1 VIPMKSKSP
10 KISRRVSQM
19 NKVCL
24 PISYDLKKDSSR
36 MSLNSCTAR
45 TYIHKV
51 GCPPPIASR
60 RHLVL
65 TVGET
70 DEVLEPQEKKR
81 REEKRKGM
89 KITMKLYS
97 YSGKNVYMR
106 DST

>member
-1 VIPMKSKSP
+1 
-10 KISRRVSQM
+10 
-19 NKVCL
+19 
-24 PISYDLKKDSSR
+24 
-36 MSLNSCTAR
+36 
-45 TYIHKV
+45 
-51 GCPPPIASR
+51 
-60 RHLVL
+60 
-65 TVGET
+65 VGET